1 MSEFSIIPVILCGG
15 SGSRLWPLSRKSFPK
30 QFLTIS
36 SETNKSLL
44 QNTYQRI
51 KNLKGLKEPIL
62 ICNEEHRFI
71 VAEQMREINIKPR
84 SILLEPFGRNTAP
97 AITLAAIKS
106 LEYENNAHLL
116 VLSSDHIIGDEGQ
129 FIKVINAGIEYA
141 NQGRLVTFGVIPDEP
156 ATGYGYIKSEV
167 PLEES
172 ELKGYSID
180 GFLEKPDLITA
191 NELIKDKRYT
201 WNSGMFLFK
210 ANVILNEIKIFAPEV
225 LNACKKSLEEKLLDL
240 DFQRLNQNSFNK
252 CPNIS
257 IDVAV
262 MEKTEKGTVLPL
274 KANWTD
280 IGSWNAVWK
289 ISKKDES
296 NNFVKGNV
304 VAKNS
309 HNCYLRSE
317 KRLIAALGVKDLIV
331 IETSDAILVADKSQ
345 SQEVKNIVNYLKR
358 KGIREGQEHKEI
370 YRPWGSYESI
380 VEGARWK
387 VKIINVKPGEKL
399 SLQMHHHRSEHW
411 IVVSGTAN
419 VEIDEKEITLHENQ
433 SSYIPIGAK
442 HRLSNPGKISLKLIE
457 VQSGAY
463 LGEDDIQR
471 FEDNYGRIYNK

>member
-225 LNACKKSLEEKLLDL
+225 LNACKKSL
-240 DFQRLNQNSFNK
+240 
-252 CPNIS
+252 
-257 IDVAV
+257 
-262 MEKTEKGTVLPL
+262 
-274 KANWTD
+274 
-280 IGSWNAVWK
+280 
-289 ISKKDES
+289 
-296 NNFVKGNV
+296 
-304 VAKNS
+304 
-309 HNCYLRSE
+309 
-317 KRLIAALGVKDLIV
+317 
-331 IETSDAILVADKSQ
+331 
-345 SQEVKNIVNYLKR
+345 
-358 KGIREGQEHKEI
+358 
-370 YRPWGSYESI
+370 
-380 VEGARWK
+380 
-387 VKIINVKPGEKL
+387 
-399 SLQMHHHRSEHW
+399 
-411 IVVSGTAN
+411 
-419 VEIDEKEITLHENQ
+419 
-433 SSYIPIGAK
+433 
-442 HRLSNPGKISLKLIE
+442 
-457 VQSGAY
+457 
-463 LGEDDIQR
+463 
-471 FEDNYGRIYNK
+471 